1 MIFIVVKFTT
11 KPDWSERWLDLVQGF
26 TEATRAEAGN
36 LWFEWSRSIEDPNEF
51 VLVEAFR
58 DDAAEAH
65 VTSAHFKSAMDA
77 MPKALTE
84 TPRII
89 STIIDGADGWSRM
102 GELTV
107 D

>member
-1 MIFIVVKFTT
+1 
-11 KPDWSERWLDLVQGF
+11 
-26 TEATRAEAGN
+26 
-36 LWFEWSRSIEDPNEF
+36 
-51 VLVEAFR
+51 
-58 DDAAEAH
+58 
-65 VTSAHFKSAMDA
+65 